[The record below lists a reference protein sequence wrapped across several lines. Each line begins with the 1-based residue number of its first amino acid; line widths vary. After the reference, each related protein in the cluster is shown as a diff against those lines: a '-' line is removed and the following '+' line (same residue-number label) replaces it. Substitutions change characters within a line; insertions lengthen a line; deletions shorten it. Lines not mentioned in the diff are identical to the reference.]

1 MHLFSYGFFQVAVI
15 LHKIVNITYKYNMK
29 KIDIKKLL
37 FYILIPLIS
46 GAIVGIITSG
56 DMKSYNGFVPGW
68 IFPVVW
74 SILYIL
80 MGISSYL
87 VREDDDAL
95 NIYKVNLVVN
105 LAWSFIFFTFNMKIL
120 AFLWIILLIV
130 IVCYMIYK
138 FFKVKKIAAY
148 LQIPYL
154 IWLLFASFLN
164 LLEIL

>member
-1 MHLFSYGFFQVAVI
+1 
-15 LHKIVNITYKYNMK
+15 MK

-95 NIYKVNLVVN
+95 NIYKDGVLMDNLLTQN
-105 LAWSFIFFTFNMKIL
+105 TTIDFISFNRISTTNSE
-120 AFLWIILLIV
+120 AV
-130 IVCYMIYK
+130 
-138 FFKVKKIAAY
+138 KVKITIEETRKNKTKVV
-148 LQIPYL
+148 
-154 IWLLFASFLN
+154 SFYDTIN
-164 LLEIL
+164 LRGGY

>member
-1 MHLFSYGFFQVAVI
+1 MHLFSYDFFQVAGI
-15 LHKIVNITYKYNMK
+15 LHKIVIITYKYNMK

-95 NIYKVNLVVN
+95 NIYLSNSSKVNK
-105 LAWSFIFFTFNMKIL
+105 KIL
-120 AFLWIILLIV
+120 FYIFCNNRHKIKMLQ
-130 IVCYMIYK
+130 K
-138 FFKVKKIAAY
+138 FFNRKM
-148 LQIPYL
+148 
-154 IWLLFASFLN
+154 LN
-164 LLEIL
+164 K